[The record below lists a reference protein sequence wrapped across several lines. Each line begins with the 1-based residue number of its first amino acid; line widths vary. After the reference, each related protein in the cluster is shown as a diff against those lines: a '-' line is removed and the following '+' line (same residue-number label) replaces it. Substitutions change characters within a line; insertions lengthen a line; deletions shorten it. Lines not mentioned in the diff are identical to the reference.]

1 MRPVPFLT
9 PSYPFVPSHV
19 TVKGDASHQVPAM
32 LKAQNGQRN
41 QSRSDSARLGVLTP
55 SRGIY
60 APRMRNIETID
71 SELGLLAAIR
81 QMVREAEGR
90 PPPTAYI
97 DGLLDERRK
106 LAQLSRF
113 SV

>member
-1 MRPVPFLT
+1 MR
-9 PSYPFVPSHV
+9 Y
-19 TVKGDASHQVPAM
+19 
-32 LKAQNGQRN
+32 
-41 QSRSDSARLGVLTP
+41 
-55 SRGIY
+55 
-60 APRMRNIETID
+60 IETID